1 MRPVFNRLRE
11 RTGIYGLGFNEE
23 SFKGLML
30 PFLFVLIVGG
40 IGAFLVTD
48 GFGFFPDLFR

>member
-40 IGAFLVTD
+40 IGVFLVTD

>member
-11 RTGIYGLGFNEE
+11 RTGIYGLGFNRE
-23 SFKGLML
+23 SFMGVAL

-40 IGAFLVTD
+40 LGVFLVTD
-48 GFGFFPDLFR
+48 GFGFFPNLF